1 MIFLHLFLTFFKI
14 GAFTFGGGYAM
25 LPLIQKEVVS
35 LGWMTNETILNFI
48 AVGEST
54 PGPFAIN
61 MATYVGQAMG
71 GQYGLWGNLL
81 GAFCA
86 TLGVVLPS
94 FIIILLV
101 AKFFEK
107 FKESHIVKGCMTGL
121 KPAVIG
127 LIGSAVISTGATVFF
142 PVGISLAVF
151 TTVEFISA
159 AAIFLLALVLAL
171 KKVHPILIIVLSAAL
186 GIAVGYLF

>member
-48 AVGEST
+48 AVSEST

-71 GQYGLWGNLL
+71 GSYGLWGTFL

-94 FIIILLV
+94 FIVILLV

-107 FKESHIVKGCMTGL
+107 FKNSHIVAGCMTGL

-127 LIGSAVISTGATVFF
+127 LIGSAVVSTGLTVFF
-142 PVGISLAVF
+142 PAGVSLAVF
-151 TTVEFISA
+151 TTVDFISA
-159 AAIFLLALVLAL
+159 AVIFTLALVLAL
-171 KKVHPILIIVLSAAL
+171 KKAHPILVILISAIL